1 MGLVDYSDSDS
12 ETEVQAK
19 PAAPPAQPAKKPFQK
34 LVGSSGKI
42 VVNLPTVSTDDDDA
56 NSNANADGQP
66 PTKRAKTLGGTSR
79 FSAFGSFLPPPKRT
93 AAVSTNANANKSN
106 APAPGVHLRT
116 AAEPAFVRDGG
127 ISDNMDG
134 GGDDL
139 GKKDTN
145 GPTIPEGQKPAEQ
158 VKLVGQPLMFKPL
171 SVARKKAPVKKKD
184 NLTASSGIVTAAK
197 NGPATATAPAPAT
210 PEKALEPPVKKKVS
224 LFSISDEETNPAVS
238 STTEQE
244 TYNYE
249 PLFTTSA
256 PQDEGNDSAVTAPY
270 PVYEAYPPPAQV
282 QPQSCSQPQSSVPDP
297 LSSIPLSSS
306 ARRDLFGRSGKISAA
321 NIKTFD
327 MEQEYKHN
335 EALRASGQA
344 TAYNPVRA
352 IAPGKHSLRQVV
364 QMAQSNAGALEES
377 FARQRAAKREAGGR
391 YGWI

>member
-12 ETEVQAK
+12 EPEVQAK

-42 VVNLPTVSTDDDDA
+42 VVNLPTVSADDDGV
-56 NSNANADGQP
+56 NANANAGGQP
-66 PTKRAKTLGGTSR
+66 PAKRAKTLGGTSR

-93 AAVSTNANANKSN
+93 AAVSVSASTNKSN
-106 APAPGVHLRT
+106 ALVPGVHLRT

-127 ISDNMDG
+127 VGDNLD
-134 GGDDL
+134 GDDDNV

-145 GPTIPEGQKPAEQ
+145 GPTIPEGQKPADQ

-171 SVARKKAPVKKKD
+171 SVARKKTPGKKKE
-184 NLTASSGIVTAAK
+184 NPATSSGIVTAAK
-197 NGPATATAPAPAT
+197 NGPATAAAPAPAT
-210 PEKALEPPVKKKVS
+210 PEKAPEPPAKKKVS
-224 LFSISDEETNPAVS
+224 LFSISDEETKPAAS

-244 TYNYE
+244 NCNYE

-256 PQDEGNDSAVTAPY
+256 PQDEGDDSAVTAPY
-270 PVYEAYPPPAQV
+270 PAYEPYPPPAQT
-282 QPQSCSQPQSSVPDP
+282 QPQSYSQPQSSVVDP
-297 LSSIPLSSS
+297 LGSIPLSSS
-306 ARRDLFGRSGKISAA
+306 ARRDLFGRNGNISAA

-391 YGWI
+391 YGWT